1 MRLALP
7 RSGRPAEYDLPR
19 VAHELRS
26 PLNTVLGMAEI
37 LAEGP
42 LSAQQRSQVEMLQRA
57 GNRMVALVTE
67 LVERAST
74 RPLPAEAGSPWEQTL
89 SLVGLRLLVV
99 DDSEEC
105 QTVVQQYLAA
115 TGARLTCVTTCQ
127 AAHDVLARE
136 VFDLALV
143 DLRLPDGSGLDLVRT
158 IRAREAGS
166 DATPLPVV
174 ALSADVLPA
183 TVSRALAAGCSA
195 HLAKPVS
202 RRALVQALLACWEP
216 GGRLPGPVLRA
227 TFLSHRASEMASA
240 GAAVDRGDFEH
251 LATLGHKLQGS
262 AASYGFPGMSA
273 LGRRIEAAAGAN
285 EAGALRALLAELAY
299 AVAHATAVDPRV
311 PRARTLPGMQAGSPS
326 RVRANHRGR

>member
-1 MRLALP
+1 
-7 RSGRPAEYDLPR
+7 
-19 VAHELRS
+19 
-26 PLNTVLGMAEI
+26 MAEI

-57 GNRMVALVTE
+57 GNRMVALVNE
-67 LVERAST
+67 LVGAASP
-74 RPLPAEAGSPWEQTL
+74 RPLPSGAGSTSEPPL

-105 QTVVQQYLAA
+105 QAVVQQYLAP

-127 AAHDVLARE
+127 AAHDAIARE
-136 VFDLALV
+136 AFDLVLV
-143 DLRLPDGSGLDLVRT
+143 DLRLPDGSGLDFVRAL
-158 IRAREAGS
+158 RAREAGS
-166 DATPLPVV
+166 DAPPLPVV

-183 TVSRALAAGCSA
+183 TVSRALAAGCSS

-202 RRALVQALLACWEP
+202 RRALVQALLACWQP
-216 GGRLPGPVLRA
+216 GGRLPGPRLRA
-227 TFLSHRASEMASA
+227 TFLRHRASEMASA

-251 LATLGHKLQGS
+251 LATVGHKLQGS

-285 EAGALRALLAELAY
+285 EAGALRALLAELAS
-299 AVAHATAVDPRV
+299 AVSHATGVGPRV
-311 PRARTLPGMQAGSPS
+311 PRAKTLPGMETGSPS
-326 RVRANHRGR
+326 RVRGNPRGR